1 MTLKIGICTKQDL
14 DEAMKLQKRE
24 QYEDERKR
32 RIFNAKQRLYGLDLE
47 MLDRQI
53 LEKKKQRTAQ
63 MECDKKFEEQEQLQK
78 RLISAQEKELEKKQR
93 VVDSDLNYYR
103 CRYQRKEQRRE
114 FDLND
119 PNFLKKARP
128 TRVADDDITLG
139 VSSAQIFHGEDLYN
153 SDRKLRQREQQR
165 AWLDQQVQERKK
177 AEDAR
182 KQADNLLMDNVGC
195 RDKHLQE
202 MAKSDHQMRNQVI
215 QRVRQFNM
223 NMAKQKQLERE
234 REKREKYEDDMAEI
248 YNMLSSD
255 MLTEN
260 PDVAQSRTDPNKKI
274 AFMYRGMTPEELR
287 VFRLGQEQQLRL
299 ATQRKTEAQM
309 MDKQWEQYA
318 INMDRTLVLHQI
330 EDDRRRKAEFDE
342 LMRANSKLAVEQD
355 QQRKEALVAL
365 SNAVSDD
372 FYDQF
377 NKNSR

>member
-78 RLISAQEKELEKKQR
+78 RLILAQEKELEKKQR

-128 TRVADDDITLG
+128 TRVADNDISLG
-139 VSSAQIFHGEDLYN
+139 VSSAQIFQGEDLYN

-182 KQADNLLMDNVGC
+182 RQADNLLMDNVGC

-215 QRVRQFNM
+215 QRVRQFNI
-223 NMAKQKQLERE
+223 NMAKQKQLDRE

-299 ATQRKTEAQM
+299 AIQRKTEAQM

-330 EDDRRRKAEFDE
+330 EDDRRRKEEFDE

-355 QQRKEALVAL
+355 RQRKEALVGL
-365 SNAVSDD
+365 TNSVSDD

>member
-78 RLISAQEKELEKKQR
+78 RLILAQEMELEKKQR

-128 TRVADDDITLG
+128 TRVADNDISLG
-139 VSSAQIFHGEDLYN
+139 VSSAQIFQGEDLYN
-153 SDRKLRQREQQR
+153 SDRKQRQREQQR
-165 AWLDQQVQERKK
+165 AWLDQQVQERKR

-182 KQADNLLMDNVGC
+182 KQADNVLMDNVGC

-215 QRVRQFNM
+215 QRVRQFNI
-223 NMAKQKQLERE
+223 NMAKQKQLDRE

-299 ATQRKTEAQM
+299 SIQRKTEAQM
-309 MDKQWEQYA
+309 MDKQWEQYS

-355 QQRKEALVAL
+355 RQRKEALVGL
-365 SNAVSDD
+365 TNAVSDD

>member
-14 DEAMKLQKRE
+14 DEAMKVQKRE
-24 QYEDERKR
+24 QYEEERKR
-32 RIFNAKQRLYGLDLE
+32 RIFNAKQRLYGLDIDMLE
-47 MLDRQI
+47 RQI
-53 LEKKKQRTAQ
+53 LEKKKQKSMQ
-63 MECDKKFEEQEQLQK
+63 LECDKRFEDQEQLQK
-78 RLISAQEKELEKKQR
+78 RLISAQAKELEKKQR
-93 VVDSDLNYYR
+93 VADSDLNYYR
-103 CRYQRKEQRRE
+103 CRYQRMEQRRE

-119 PNFLKKARP
+119 PNYLKKARP

-153 SDRKLRQREQQR
+153 SDRKVRQRDQQR
-165 AWLDQQVQERKK
+165 AWLDQQVQERKR

-182 KQADNLLMDNVGC
+182 KTADNMLMENLGC
-195 RDKHLQE
+195 RDKHLEE
-202 MAKSDHQMRNQVI
+202 MAKSDHLMRNQVI
-215 QRVRQFNM
+215 QQVRQFNM
-223 NMAKQKQLERE
+223 NMAKQKQLDRE

-287 VFRLGQEQQLRL
+287 VFRLGQEQQLTL

-318 INMDRTLVLHQI
+318 INMDRTLVLGHI
-330 EDDRRRKAEFDE
+330 EDERRRKAQFDE
-342 LMRANSKLAVEQD
+342 LMRANAKLAVEQD
-355 QQRKEALVAL
+355 QQRKDALAAL
-365 SNAVSDD
+365 SNAVSDE

>member
-1 MTLKIGICTKQDL
+1 
-14 DEAMKLQKRE
+14 
-24 QYEDERKR
+24 
-32 RIFNAKQRLYGLDLE
+32 

-53 LEKKKQRTAQ
+53 LEKNKQRTAQ
-63 MECDKKFEEQEQLQK
+63 LECDKKFEEQEQLQK
-78 RLISAQEKELEKKQR
+78 RLISAQEKELEKQQR

-202 MAKSDHQMRNQVI
+202 I
-215 QRVRQFNM
+215 
-223 NMAKQKQLERE
+223 
-234 REKREKYEDDMAEI
+234 
-248 YNMLSSD
+248 SSY
-255 MLTEN
+255 LL
-260 PDVAQSRTDPNKKI
+260 KI
-274 AFMYRGMTPEELR
+274 
-287 VFRLGQEQQLRL
+287 
-299 ATQRKTEAQM
+299 
-309 MDKQWEQYA
+309 
-318 INMDRTLVLHQI
+318 
-330 EDDRRRKAEFDE
+330 
-342 LMRANSKLAVEQD
+342 
-355 QQRKEALVAL
+355 
-365 SNAVSDD
+365 
-372 FYDQF
+372 
-377 NKNSR
+377 

>member
-32 RIFNAKQRLYGLDLE
+32 RIFNAKQRLYGLDLDT
-47 MLDRQI
+47 LDRQI
-53 LEKKKQRTAQ
+53 LEKKKQQTAQ
-63 MECDKKFEEQEQLQK
+63 LECDKKFEEQEQLQK

-139 VSSAQIFHGEDLYN
+139 VSSAQIFQGEDLYN
-153 SDRKLRQREQQR
+153 FDRKLRQREQQR

-215 QRVRQFNM
+215 QRVRQFNI
-223 NMAKQKQLERE
+223 NMAKQKQLDRE

-355 QQRKEALVAL
+355 QQRKEALVGL
-365 SNAVSDD
+365 SNSVSDD

>member
-78 RLISAQEKELEKKQR
+78 RLILAQEMELEKKQR

-128 TRVADDDITLG
+128 TRVADNDISLG
-139 VSSAQIFHGEDLYN
+139 VSSAQIFQGEDLYN
-153 SDRKLRQREQQR
+153 SDRKQRQREQQR
-165 AWLDQQVQERKK
+165 AWLDQQVQERKR

-182 KQADNLLMDNVGC
+182 KQADNVLMDNVGC

-215 QRVRQFNM
+215 QRVRQFNI
-223 NMAKQKQLERE
+223 NMAKQKQLDRE

-287 VFRLGQEQQLRL
+287 VFRLGQDQQLRL
-299 ATQRKTEAQM
+299 SIQRKTEAQM
-309 MDKQWEQYA
+309 MDKQWEQYS

-355 QQRKEALVAL
+355 RQRKEALVGL
-365 SNAVSDD
+365 TNAVSDD

>member
-1 MTLKIGICTKQDL
+1 
-14 DEAMKLQKRE
+14 
-24 QYEDERKR
+24 
-32 RIFNAKQRLYGLDLE
+32 

-78 RLISAQEKELEKKQR
+78 RLILAQEMELEKKQR

-128 TRVADDDITLG
+128 TRVADNDISLG
-139 VSSAQIFHGEDLYN
+139 VSSAQIFQGEDLYN
-153 SDRKLRQREQQR
+153 SDRKQRQREQQR
-165 AWLDQQVQERKK
+165 AWLDQQVQERKR

-182 KQADNLLMDNVGC
+182 KQADNVLMDNVGC

-215 QRVRQFNM
+215 QRVRQFNI
-223 NMAKQKQLERE
+223 NMAKQQQLDRE

-287 VFRLGQEQQLRL
+287 VFRLGQDQQLRL
-299 ATQRKTEAQM
+299 SIQRKTEAQM
-309 MDKQWEQYA
+309 MDKQWEQYS

-355 QQRKEALVAL
+355 RQRKEALVGL
-365 SNAVSDD
+365 TNAVSDD

>member
-32 RIFNAKQRLYGLDLE
+32 RIFNAKQRLYGLDIE

-53 LEKKKQRTAQ
+53 LEKNKQRTAQ
-63 MECDKKFEEQEQLQK
+63 LECDKKFEEQEQLQK
-78 RLISAQEKELEKKQR
+78 RLISAQEKELEKQQR

-165 AWLDQQVQERKK
+165 AWLDQQVQERKR

>member
-1 MTLKIGICTKQDL
+1 
-14 DEAMKLQKRE
+14 
-24 QYEDERKR
+24 
-32 RIFNAKQRLYGLDLE
+32 
-47 MLDRQI
+47 
-53 LEKKKQRTAQ
+53 
-63 MECDKKFEEQEQLQK
+63 
-78 RLISAQEKELEKKQR
+78 
-93 VVDSDLNYYR
+93 
-103 CRYQRKEQRRE
+103 
-114 FDLND
+114 
-119 PNFLKKARP
+119 
-128 TRVADDDITLG
+128 
-139 VSSAQIFHGEDLYN
+139 
-153 SDRKLRQREQQR
+153 
-165 AWLDQQVQERKK
+165 
-177 AEDAR
+177 
-182 KQADNLLMDNVGC
+182 
-195 RDKHLQE
+195 
-202 MAKSDHQMRNQVI
+202 
-215 QRVRQFNM
+215 
-223 NMAKQKQLERE
+223 
-234 REKREKYEDDMAEI
+234 
-248 YNMLSSD
+248 

>member
-14 DEAMKLQKRE
+14 DDAMKLQKRE

-47 MLDRQI
+47 TLDKQI

-63 MECDKKFEEQEQLQK
+63 EECDKKFEEQEQLQK

-93 VVDSDLNYYR
+93 MVDSDLNYYR

-119 PNFLKKARP
+119 PDFLKKARP
-128 TRVADDDITLG
+128 TRVADNDIALG
-139 VSSAQIFHGEDLYN
+139 VSSAQIFQGEDLYN
-153 SDRKLRQREQQR
+153 TERKVRQREQQR
-165 AWLDQQVQERKK
+165 AWLDQQVQERKR
-177 AEDAR
+177 AEEAR
-182 KQADNLLMDNVGC
+182 KQADNLLMENVGC
-195 RDKHLQE
+195 RDQHLQE

-215 QRVRQFNM
+215 QRVRQFNI
-223 NMAKQKQLERE
+223 NMAKQKQMDRE

-355 QQRKEALVAL
+355 KQRKEALVAL

>member
-14 DEAMKLQKRE
+14 DEAMKLRKRE
-24 QYEDERKR
+24 QYEEERKR
-32 RIFNAKQRLYGLDLE
+32 RIFNAKQRLYGLDLD
-47 MLDRQI
+47 MLERQI
-53 LEKKKQRTAQ
+53 LEKKKQKSVQ
-63 MECDKKFEEQEQLQK
+63 LECDKRFEEQEQLQK
-78 RLISAQEKELEKKQR
+78 RLITAQAKELEKKQH
-93 VVDSDLNYYR
+93 VANSDLNYYR

-119 PNFLKKARP
+119 PNYLKKARP

-153 SDRKLRQREQQR
+153 SERKVRQRQQQR
-165 AWLDQQVQERKK
+165 AWLDQQIQERKR

-182 KQADNLLMDNVGC
+182 KTADNMLMENLGC
-195 RDKHLQE
+195 RDKHLEE

-215 QRVRQFNM
+215 QQVRQFNI
-223 NMAKQKQLERE
+223 NMAKQKQMDRE

-287 VFRLGQEQQLRL
+287 NFRLGQEQQLN
-299 ATQRKTEAQM
+299 AAVQRKTEAQM

-318 INMDRTLVLHQI
+318 INMDRTLVLGHI
-330 EDDRRRKAEFDE
+330 EDERRRKAQFDE
-342 LMRANSKLAVEQD
+342 LMRANAKLAVEQD
-355 QQRKEALVAL
+355 QQRKDALVAL

>member
-32 RIFNAKQRLYGLDLE
+32 RIFNAKQRLYGLDIE

-53 LEKKKQRTAQ
+53 LEKKKQQTAQ
-63 MECDKKFEEQEQLQK
+63 MECDKKYEEQEQLQK
-78 RLISAQEKELEKKQR
+78 RLISAQEKELEKRQR

-119 PNFLKKARP
+119 PDFLKKARP
-128 TRVADDDITLG
+128 TRVADDDIALG
-139 VSSAQIFHGEDLYN
+139 VSSAQIFLGEDLYN
-153 SDRKLRQREQQR
+153 VERKVRQREQQR
-165 AWLDQQVQERKK
+165 AWLDQQVQERKR
-177 AEDAR
+177 AEEAR
-182 KQADNLLMDNVGC
+182 KKADTLQMEDVGC
-195 RDKHLQE
+195 RDRHLQE

-215 QRVRQFNM
+215 QRVRQFNI
-223 NMAKQKQLERE
+223 NMAKQKQLDRE
-234 REKREKYEDDMAEI
+234 REKREKHEDDMAEI

-318 INMDRTLVLHQI
+318 INMDRTLVLQQI

-355 QQRKEALVAL
+355 KQRKEALVGL

>member
-78 RLISAQEKELEKKQR
+78 RLILAQEMELEKKQR

-128 TRVADDDITLG
+128 TRVADNDISLG
-139 VSSAQIFHGEDLYN
+139 VSSAQIFQGEDLYN
-153 SDRKLRQREQQR
+153 SDRKQRQREQQR
-165 AWLDQQVQERKK
+165 AWLDQQVQERKR

-182 KQADNLLMDNVGC
+182 KQADNVLMDNVGC

-215 QRVRQFNM
+215 HRVRQFNI
-223 NMAKQKQLERE
+223 NMAKQKQLDRE

-299 ATQRKTEAQM
+299 SIQRKTEAQM
-309 MDKQWEQYA
+309 MDKQWEQYS

-355 QQRKEALVAL
+355 RQRKEALVGL
-365 SNAVSDD
+365 TNAVSDD

>member
-78 RLISAQEKELEKKQR
+78 RLILAQEMELEKKQR

-128 TRVADDDITLG
+128 TRVADNDISLG
-139 VSSAQIFHGEDLYN
+139 VSSAQIFQGEDLYN
-153 SDRKLRQREQQR
+153 SDRKQRQREQQR
-165 AWLDQQVQERKK
+165 AWLDQQVQERKR

-182 KQADNLLMDNVGC
+182 KQADNVLMDNVGC

-215 QRVRQFNM
+215 QRVRQFNI
-223 NMAKQKQLERE
+223 NMAKQKQLDRE

-287 VFRLGQEQQLRL
+287 VFRIGQEQQLRL
-299 ATQRKTEAQM
+299 SIQRKTEAQM
-309 MDKQWEQYA
+309 MDKQWEQYS

-355 QQRKEALVAL
+355 RQRKEALVGL
-365 SNAVSDD
+365 TNAVSED

>member
-78 RLISAQEKELEKKQR
+78 RLILAQEKELEKKQR

-128 TRVADDDITLG
+128 TRVADNDISLG
-139 VSSAQIFHGEDLYN
+139 VSSAQIFQGEDLYN
-153 SDRKLRQREQQR
+153 TDRKLRQREQQR

-215 QRVRQFNM
+215 QRVRQFNI
-223 NMAKQKQLERE
+223 NMAKQKQLDRE

-299 ATQRKTEAQM
+299 AIQRKTEAQM

-330 EDDRRRKAEFDE
+330 EDDRRRKGELDE

-355 QQRKEALVAL
+355 RQRKEALVGL
-365 SNAVSDD
+365 TNAVSDD

>member
-32 RIFNAKQRLYGLDLE
+32 RIFNAKQRLYGLDIE

-53 LEKKKQRTAQ
+53 LEKKKQQTAQ

-119 PNFLKKARP
+119 PDFLKKARP
-128 TRVADDDITLG
+128 TRVADDDIALG
-139 VSSAQIFHGEDLYN
+139 VSSAQIFLGEDLYN
-153 SDRKLRQREQQR
+153 VERKVRQREQQR
-165 AWLDQQVQERKK
+165 AWLDQQVQERKR
-177 AEDAR
+177 AEEAR
-182 KQADNLLMDNVGC
+182 KKADTLQMEDVGC
-195 RDKHLQE
+195 RDRHLQE

-215 QRVRQFNM
+215 QRVRQFNI
-223 NMAKQKQLERE
+223 NMAKQKQLDRE
-234 REKREKYEDDMAEI
+234 REKREKHEDDMAEI

-355 QQRKEALVAL
+355 KQRKEALVGL